1 MDCSSFTSADV
12 TSIEYISMLVAW
24 IPALVIGFI
33 TFLCVDKLTPGM
45 ANHNAWRLHGVVS
58 IVAGLSVFGVV
69 ITLILGSGLLKGL
82 LCA

>member
-1 MDCSSFTSADV
+1 
-12 TSIEYISMLVAW
+12 
-24 IPALVIGFI
+24 
-33 TFLCVDKLTPGM
+33 LTPGM